1 VDSAAAEIIDQ
12 TMRILVVGA
21 GAVGGYFGARLAEA
35 GRDVTFLIRP
45 KHAERMKQAGIRI
58 VSPHGDLTVQPK
70 VVTADQICEHYDVV
84 LLAVKSYGLTEAMAD
99 FSRAI
104 GPDTMILPAL
114 NGMRHIDVLIS
125 RFGKPAVIGGVCK
138 VAAELDKEGRIRQLA
153 RFQSLTYGEIDGER
167 TPRIE
172 KLDDTLRGAGF
183 DTEISDHIVSDMW
196 QKWVQLSS
204 LGAVT
209 CLLRGNVGEIV
220 AVEGGADL
228 AGALLKECSDVASA
242 CGYPPSEEF
251 LTKHRADLTAPG
263 SSMTSSMYRDLI
275 KGASVE
281 VDTILGDLLRRA
293 RDLGIQTPLLQS
305 AFVNLS
311 IYQRRVERGH

>member
-1 VDSAAAEIIDQ
+1 
-12 TMRILVVGA
+12 MRILVVGA

-35 GRDVTFLIRP
+35 GRDVTFLVRQ
-45 KHAERMKQAGIRI
+45 KHVERMKQAGIRI
-58 VSPHGDLTVQPK
+58 VSPHGDLTVHPN
-70 VVTADQICEHYDVV
+70 VVTSDQINEHYDVV
-84 LLAVKSYGLTEAMAD
+84 LLAVKCYALTEAMDD
-99 FSRAI
+99 FSDAI
-104 GPDTMILPAL
+104 GPDTMIFPAL
-114 NGMRHIDVLIS
+114 NGMRHIDVLVS

-138 VAAELDKEGRIRQLA
+138 VATELYNESRIRQLA
-153 RFQSLTYGEIDGER
+153 GFQSLAFGELDGER

-172 KLDDTLRGAGF
+172 RLDDALSGADF
-183 DTEISDHIVSDMW
+183 DTVISDHIVSDMW

-251 LTKHRADLTAPG
+251 LAKHHADLTAPG

-275 KGASVE
+275 KGGSVE

-293 RDLGIQTPLLQS
+293 RDFGIQTPLLQS

-311 IYQRRVERGH
+311 IYQRRLERGHEQV

>member
-1 VDSAAAEIIDQ
+1 
-12 TMRILVVGA
+12 MRILVVGA

-35 GRDVTFLIRP
+35 GRDVTFLVRQER
-45 KHAERMKQAGIRI
+45 AERIKDAGIRI
-58 VSPHGDLTVQPK
+58 VSPHGDLTVHPN
-70 VVTADQICEHYDVV
+70 VVAADQICEQYDLV
-84 LLAVKSYGLTEAMAD
+84 LVAVKSYALTEAMDD
-99 FSRAI
+99 FSHAI
-104 GPDTMILPAL
+104 GTDTMILPAL
-114 NGMRHIDVLIS
+114 NGMRHIDVLIR
-125 RFGKPAVIGGVCK
+125 RFGKHAVLGGVCK
-138 VAAELDKEGRIRQLA
+138 VATELDVEGRIHQLA
-153 RFQSLTYGEIDGER
+153 RFQSLTYGEFDGER

-172 KLDDTLRGAGF
+172 RLDDALSGAGF
-183 DTEISDHIVSDMW
+183 DAEISDHIVSDMW

-209 CLLRGNVGEIV
+209 CLFRGNVGEIV